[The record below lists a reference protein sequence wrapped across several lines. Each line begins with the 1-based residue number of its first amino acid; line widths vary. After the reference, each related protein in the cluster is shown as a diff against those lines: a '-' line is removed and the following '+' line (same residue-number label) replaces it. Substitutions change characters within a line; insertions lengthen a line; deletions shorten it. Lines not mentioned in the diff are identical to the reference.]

1 MLANKTKLDT
11 MEEKKNT
18 DNPIVL
24 VLAADQNY
32 FEGLWVT
39 LVSLFLYTNTSRHLK
54 IYVFDGGI
62 DNEGKDKLVSVLTK
76 LNTNFS
82 IRWIEPNISRFTGF
96 LSMGGNYMAY
106 SRLLIPN
113 NIEDPKVIWL
123 DVDLLVLKD
132 IETLWEVEMG
142 EKALA
147 ACLEAPH
154 TLFRDDVNNLESF
167 DIAKDAPYYNTG
179 VLVMDNE
186 KLAQN
191 GFVEKNLEYL
201 DTELG
206 NYKFHDQSSIN
217 VICAGNVF
225 TLDRSYN
232 QLNTIGDNFEL
243 DLEIARA
250 NNCIYHFLQ
259 RPKPWQRYRRTVFSQ
274 IMYTIADVSGLEL
287 KKLNSFK
294 NLVERVKYSYPVLLH
309 NISLALGH
317 LTRRSKYGAEIVNE
331 QFANIKKENKQLN
344 RQRDEVEIL
353 LQLVVTKY
361 LKKIGERE

>member
-1 MLANKTKLDT
+1 LLANKTKLDT

-39 LVSLFLYTNTSRHLK
+39 LVSLFLCTNTSRHLK

-186 KLAQN
+186 KLIQE
-191 GFVEKNLEYL
+191 GFVEKNLDYL
-201 DTELG
+201 DAELG

-217 VICAGNVF
+217 VICAGNIF

-232 QLNTIGDNFEL
+232 QLNTIGNGFKF
-243 DLEIARA
+243 DLEIAKA
-250 NNCIYHFLQ
+250 NDCIYHFLQ
-259 RPKPWQRYRRTVFSQ
+259 RPKPWQKYRRTVFSQ
-274 IMYTIADVSGLEL
+274 IMYTIAHVSGLEL
-287 KKLNSFK
+287 RKLSSFK
-294 NLVERVKYSYPVLLH
+294 NLVERGKHRYPVLLH
-309 NISLALGH
+309 YISLAFGH

-331 QFANIKKENKQLN
+331 QFANIKKENEQLN
-344 RQRDEVEIL
+344 RHRDEVENI

-361 LKKIGERE
+361 LKKIGERG